1 MTGAAEKTVVAMS
14 GGVDSSTAAA
24 LLKEEGFDVVGVTL
38 RLPSYEPGNGAEA
51 ASPCCGV
58 KGIED
63 ARRVAGKLD
72 IPFYVL
78 DFREE
83 FERSVIQDFC
93 RAYAEG
99 RTPNPCVR
107 CNEKVKFG
115 ELLRRAKAFG
125 TGSVA
130 TGHYVRKETDNRT
143 GRMALR
149 MGQDGDDQS
158 YFLYCLSQEQLRH
171 ALFPLGG
178 YTKDQVRRLARERGL
193 PVHDKPGSQD
203 LCFLPQGKYREFLK
217 ARCPEAFRPG
227 SLLHVSGEVLGQH
240 DGMASY
246 TVGQRRGL
254 GIAGR
259 EPLYV
264 ICVRPSENEVV
275 VGEKEHVLRKEVVVG
290 GVNWVSISPPGDP
303 FAAEVKIRHNHPRA
317 AAEVTPLGNGKVRV
331 AFKVAQEAPC
341 PGQAAVFYSGDAVLG
356 GGTIES
362 SL

>member
-1 MTGAAEKTVVAMS
+1 
-14 GGVDSSTAAA
+14 
-24 LLKEEGFDVVGVTL
+24 
-38 RLPSYEPGNGAEA
+38 
-51 ASPCCGV
+51 V

-63 ARRVAGKLD
+63 ARRVAGRLD

-83 FERSVIQDFC
+83 FEQSVIQDFC

-125 TGSVA
+125 AGFVA
-130 TGHYVRKETDNRT
+130 TGHYVRKEADGRT

-149 MGQDGDDQS
+149 VGKGGEDQS

-171 ALFPLGG
+171 ALFPLGD

-203 LCFLPQGKYREFLK
+203 LCFLPQGKYRQFLK
-217 ARCPEAFRPG
+217 SRCPEAFRPG
-227 SLLHVSGEVLGQH
+227 PLLHVSGEILGEH
-240 DGMASY
+240 EGIASY

-264 ICVRPSENEVV
+264 VGVRLAENAIVVGEKRHVLRKAVV
-275 VGEKEHVLRKEVVVG
+275 VGE
-290 GVNWVSISPPGDP
+290 VNWVSISPPSDP
-303 FAAEVKIRHNHPRA
+303 LSAEVKIRYNHPRA
-317 AAEVTPLGNGKVRV
+317 AAEVTPLGNGKVGV
-331 AFKVAQEAPC
+331 TFAIAQEAPC
-341 PGQAAVFYSGDAVLG
+341 PGQAAVFYSGDALLG

-362 SL
+362 SLYD